1 MIKKLH
7 GLCRGVRRHMT
18 GKIKKNQIVDHIE
31 LVLYTVE
38 EHFRFLIMLRKE
50 C

>member
-18 GKIKKNQIVDHIE
+18 GKIKKQIVDHIE

-38 EHFRFLIMLRKE
+38 EPFRFLIMLRKE